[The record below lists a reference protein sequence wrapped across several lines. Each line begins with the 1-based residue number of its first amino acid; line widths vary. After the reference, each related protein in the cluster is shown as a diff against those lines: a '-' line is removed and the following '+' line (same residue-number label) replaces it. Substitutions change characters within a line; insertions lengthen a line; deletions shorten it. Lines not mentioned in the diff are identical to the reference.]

1 MNLYMKTKNI
11 YMLSLLAGMSLPAMA
26 QQDIVDS
33 VAYKD
38 QTVDVGANHTFTRE
52 QSTSAVSV
60 ITSKDVN
67 KRGARNIGNN
77 ILGSGSGL
85 VGLDGAGLFH
95 AQNPT
100 FYIRGVQSSSGSTPL
115 FIVDGVERAIENVV
129 AEDVESV
136 SILKD
141 AAATALYGY
150 KGANGVVLITT
161 KHGKYN
167 TQSITAS
174 YDHVFSFLTN
184 KPKMVDAAT
193 YAMAVNEAYHNQH
206 QNLDGNDVYGSNV
219 INAYR
224 DGSNPLNYPNVN
236 WADETFRNV
245 SNNDRFNIEFKGG
258 TNNFRYYTNVQLLTN
273 KGFIKNF
280 QNDGYSTQNK
290 YTRGT
295 LRSNMDID
303 LGPKTKLH
311 THLYGLLTEQS
322 QPGAQADLWSMI
334 YKVPANAFPV
344 KVSET
349 VWGGN
354 SVYTTNNPVAQSQG
368 AAYYKNH
375 QRALYADLV
384 LNQDLSSI
392 TEGLSAQAQLG
403 YDTWSN
409 VYEDHSKTYRY
420 SFYEVPTNGDVIAD
434 GQAKM
439 SSVLG
444 TDSNMGTGSNNNNWI
459 RRCVWNAAINYD
471 RTFAEKHNVYGQ
483 LKYDYEYNDKTGTN
497 TTVYRHNV
505 SLFAH
510 YGFDSRYL
518 LDVALVESGSSRLA
532 PGSKWAFSPNVSA
545 AWNLSNEAF
554 MKNVNWVDFLKLR
567 ASWGNQSLDVLP
579 GDNVWTYYDQ
589 FYLMNGN
596 SYPFDA
602 TYTGTQWGNTYLG
615 TARTQGLGHEQSSKF
630 NVGFDATLFGSLNI
644 SADYYYQHR
653 YNIWYSTAGSYSG
666 VFGLDAPYENVGII
680 NQKGFEVSADY
691 SKKLNKDLTISL
703 GASMTLN
710 KTIVEEQAETPQLFA
725 NTSSTGKRYG
735 QAFGYVANGFFQKG
749 DDLNGDG
756 VISAAEMKQLGYPVQ
771 NFTTVY
777 PGDIKYVDLTG
788 DDKIDTNDRKAIG
801 YSTTAPDLYYNFHL
815 GVEYKR
821 LGIDAMFQG
830 VGKWT
835 GFMTTNGLYRSAVAS
850 NTLSQ
855 YLYEN
860 SWSAERNNTENAK
873 FPRLSATSNAN
884 NNTNNTLNMFDRS
897 YLKLRYVE
905 MYYYLPEA
913 LFEKAGFISNV
924 KLYVR
929 GTDLFTADHL
939 DKADAAAYGTTQPLT
954 RSLQLGAAVTF

>member
-1 MNLYMKTKNI
+1 MKTKNI

-26 QQDIVDS
+26 QTDIIDS

-38 QTVDVGANHTFTRE
+38 QLVDIGANRQFSRE
-52 QSTSAVSV
+52 QSTASVSV
-60 ITSKDVN
+60 ITNKDVN

-77 ILGSGSGL
+77 ILGQGSGL
-85 VGLDGAGLFH
+85 VGLDGAGLFN

-115 FIVDGVERAIENVV
+115 IIIDGVERAMENVV

-136 SILKD
+136 QILKD

-150 KGANGVVLITT
+150 KGANGVLLITT

-167 TQSITAS
+167 SNSIKVS
-174 YDHVFSFLTN
+174 YDHTFSYLTN
-184 KPKMVDAAT
+184 KPEMVDAAT
-193 YAMAVNEAYHNQH
+193 YASAVNEAYRNQ
-206 QNLDGNDVYGSNV
+206 GGSAIYSDAV
-219 INAYR
+219 IDAYKN
-224 DGSNPLNYPNVN
+224 GTNPLYYPNVN

-245 SNNDRFNIEFKGG
+245 SHNNRYDVELKGG
-258 TNNFRYYTNVQLLTN
+258 TSNFRYYTNVQLLTN

-322 QPGAQADLWSMI
+322 QPGSQADLWGMI

-344 KVSET
+344 KLNDA

-354 SVYTTNNPVAQSQG
+354 TVYTTNNPVAQSQA

-375 QRALYADLV
+375 QRALYADLQ
-384 LNQDLSSI
+384 LDQDLSSI
-392 TEGLSAQAQLG
+392 TEGLSAQTQIG

-420 SFYEVPTNGDVIAD
+420 SYYEVANNGDVVAN
-434 GQAKM
+434 GNASM
-439 SSVLG
+439 SAIQGS
-444 TDSNMGTGSNNNNWI
+444 DSNMGTGSGNNSWI
-459 RRCVWNAAINYD
+459 RRCIWNASINYD

-545 AWNLSNEAF
+545 AWNISNEAF
-554 MKNVNWVDFLKLR
+554 MKNVKWIDFLKLR

-589 FYLMNGN
+589 FYLMDATT
-596 SYPFDA
+596 YPFDA

-615 TARTQGLGHEQSSKF
+615 TARTQSLGHEQSRKL
-630 NVGFDATLFGSLNI
+630 NVGFDATLFGGLNI

-653 YNIWYSTAGSYSG
+653 YNIWYSTAGSYSS
-666 VFGLDAPYENVGII
+666 VFGLTAPYENVGVI

-691 SKKLNKDLTISL
+691 SKKFNNDFTINL

-710 KTIVEEQAETPQLFA
+710 KTIVEEQAEAPQLFA

-735 QAFGYVANGFFQKG
+735 QAFGYVADGFFQKS
-749 DDLNGDG
+749 DDLDGDG
-756 VISAAEMKQLGYPVQ
+756 TISVAEMQQKGYPVQ
-771 NFTTVY
+771 NFTTVH
-777 PGDIKYVDLTG
+777 PGDMKYMDLTD
-788 DDKIDTNDRKAIG
+788 DDKIDSNDRQAIG

-815 GVEYKR
+815 GAEYKG

-835 GFMTTNGLYRSAVAS
+835 GFKTTNGLYRSAVAT

-860 SWSAERNNTENAK
+860 SWSAERGNTENAQ
-873 FPRLSATSNAN
+873 FPRLSTTSNAN
-884 NNTNNTLNMFDRS
+884 NDVNSTLNMFDRS

-905 MYYYLPEA
+905 MYYYLPQTM
-913 LFEKAGFISNV
+913 LQKVDFISNV
-924 KLYVR
+924 KVYVR

-939 DKADAAAYGTTQPLT
+939 DKADAAVYSATQPLT
-954 RSLQLGAAVTF
+954 RSIQVGAAVTF

>member
-26 QQDIVDS
+26 QQDIMDS

-38 QTVDVGANHTFTRE
+38 QTVDIGANRTFTRE

-60 ITSKDVN
+60 ITNKDVN

-77 ILGSGSGL
+77 ILGQGNGL
-85 VGLDGAGLFH
+85 VSLDGSGLFH
-95 AQNPT
+95 AQNPA
-100 FYIRGVQSSSGSTPL
+100 FYIRGIQSSSGSTPL

-167 TQSITAS
+167 TKSITAS

-193 YAMAVNEAYHNQH
+193 YASAVNEAYHNQ
-206 QNLDGNDVYGSNV
+206 NGGDIYSSEV

-224 DGSNPLNYPNVN
+224 DGSNPLYYPNVN
-236 WADETFRNV
+236 WADETFRNI

-258 TNNFRYYTNVQLLTN
+258 TSNFRYYTNVQLLTN

-420 SFYEVPTNGDVIAD
+420 SYYEVSTD

-439 SSVLG
+439 ASVLG

-666 VFGLDAPYENVGII
+666 VFGLDAPYENVGVI

-735 QAFGYVANGFFQKG
+735 QAFGYVANGFFQKS

-756 VISAAEMKQLGYPVQ
+756 VISAAEMKQQGYPVQ

-788 DDKIDTNDRKAIG
+788 DKKIDTNDRKAIG

-913 LFEKAGFISNV
+913 LLDKVGFISNV

-939 DKADAAAYGTTQPLT
+939 DQADAAAYGTSQPLT

>member
-1 MNLYMKTKNI
+1 MKTKNI

-26 QQDIVDS
+26 QTDIIDS

-38 QTVDVGANHTFTRE
+38 QLVDIGANRQFSRE
-52 QSTSAVSV
+52 QSTASVSV
-60 ITSKDVN
+60 ITNKDVN

-77 ILGSGSGL
+77 ILGQGSGL
-85 VGLDGAGLFH
+85 VGLDGAGLFN

-115 FIVDGVERAIENVV
+115 IIIDGVERAMENVV

-136 SILKD
+136 QILKD

-150 KGANGVVLITT
+150 KGANGVLLITT

-167 TQSITAS
+167 SNSIKVS
-174 YDHVFSFLTN
+174 YDHTFSYLTN
-184 KPKMVDAAT
+184 KPEMVDAAT
-193 YAMAVNEAYHNQH
+193 YASAVNEAYRNQ
-206 QNLDGNDVYGSNV
+206 GGSAIYSDAV
-219 INAYR
+219 IDAYKN
-224 DGSNPLNYPNVN
+224 GTNPLYYPNVN

-245 SNNDRFNIEFKGG
+245 SHNNRYDVELKGG
-258 TNNFRYYTNVQLLTN
+258 TSNFRYYTNVQLLTN

-322 QPGAQADLWSMI
+322 QPGSQADLWGMI

-344 KVSET
+344 KLNDA

-354 SVYTTNNPVAQSQG
+354 TVYTTNNPVAQSQA

-375 QRALYADLV
+375 QRALYADLQ
-384 LNQDLSSI
+384 LDQDLSSI
-392 TEGLSAQAQLG
+392 TEGLSAQTQIG

-420 SFYEVPTNGDVIAD
+420 SYYEVANNGDVVAN
-434 GQAKM
+434 GNASM
-439 SSVLG
+439 SAIQGS
-444 TDSNMGTGSNNNNWI
+444 DSNMGTGSGNNSWI
-459 RRCVWNAAINYD
+459 RRCIWNASINYD

-545 AWNLSNEAF
+545 AWNISNEAF
-554 MKNVNWVDFLKLR
+554 MKNVKWIDFLKLR

-589 FYLMNGN
+589 FYLMDAAT
-596 SYPFDA
+596 YPFDA

-615 TARTQGLGHEQSSKF
+615 TARTQSLGHEQSSKL
-630 NVGFDATLFGSLNI
+630 NVGFDATLFGGLNI

-653 YNIWYSTAGSYSG
+653 YNIWYSTVGSYSS
-666 VFGLDAPYENVGII
+666 VFGLTAPYENVGVI

-691 SKKLNKDLTISL
+691 SKKFNNDFTINL

-710 KTIVEEQAETPQLFA
+710 KTIVEEQAEAPQLFA

-735 QAFGYVANGFFQKG
+735 QAFGYVANGFFQKS
-749 DDLNGDG
+749 DDLDGDG
-756 VISAAEMKQLGYPVQ
+756 TVSAAEMQQKGYPVQ
-771 NFTTVY
+771 NFTTVH
-777 PGDIKYVDLTG
+777 PGDVKYMDLTD
-788 DDKIDTNDRKAIG
+788 DDKIDSNDRQAIG

-815 GVEYKR
+815 GAEYKG

-835 GFMTTNGLYRSAVAS
+835 GFKTTNGLYRSAVAT

-860 SWSAERNNTENAK
+860 SWSAERGNTENAQ
-873 FPRLSATSNAN
+873 FPRLSTTSNAN
-884 NNTNNTLNMFDRS
+884 NDVNSTLNMFDRS

-905 MYYYLPEA
+905 MYYYLPQTM
-913 LFEKAGFISNV
+913 LQKVDFISNV
-924 KLYVR
+924 KVYVR

-939 DKADAAAYGTTQPLT
+939 DKADAAVYSATQPLT
-954 RSLQLGAAVTF
+954 RSIQVGAAVTF

>member
-1 MNLYMKTKNI
+1 MKTKNI

-26 QQDIVDS
+26 QTDIIDS

-38 QTVDVGANHTFTRE
+38 QLVDIGANRQFSRE
-52 QSTSAVSV
+52 QSTASVSV
-60 ITSKDVN
+60 ITNKDVN

-77 ILGSGSGL
+77 ILGQGSGL
-85 VGLDGAGLFH
+85 VGLDGAGLFN

-115 FIVDGVERAIENVV
+115 IIIDGVERAMENVV

-136 SILKD
+136 QILKD

-150 KGANGVVLITT
+150 KGANGVLLITT

-167 TQSITAS
+167 SNSIKVS
-174 YDHVFSFLTN
+174 YDHTFSYLTN
-184 KPKMVDAAT
+184 KPDMVDAAT
-193 YAMAVNEAYHNQH
+193 YASAVNEAYRNQ
-206 QNLDGNDVYGSNV
+206 GGSAIYSDAV
-219 INAYR
+219 IDAYKN
-224 DGSNPLNYPNVN
+224 GTNPLYYPNVN

-245 SNNDRFNIEFKGG
+245 SHNNRYDVELKGG
-258 TNNFRYYTNVQLLTN
+258 TSNFRYYTNVQLLTN

-322 QPGAQADLWSMI
+322 QPGSQADLWGMI

-344 KVSET
+344 KLNDA

-354 SVYTTNNPVAQSQG
+354 TVYTTNNPVAQSQA

-375 QRALYADLV
+375 QRALYADLQ
-384 LNQDLSSI
+384 LDQDLSSI
-392 TEGLSAQAQLG
+392 TEGLSAQTQIG

-420 SFYEVPTNGDVIAD
+420 SYYEVANNGDVVAN
-434 GQAKM
+434 GNASM
-439 SSVLG
+439 SAIQGS
-444 TDSNMGTGSNNNNWI
+444 DSNMGTGSGNNSWI
-459 RRCVWNAAINYD
+459 RRCIWNASINYD

-545 AWNLSNEAF
+545 AWNISNEAF
-554 MKNVNWVDFLKLR
+554 MKNVKWIDFLKLR

-589 FYLMNGN
+589 FYLMDATT
-596 SYPFDA
+596 YPFDA

-615 TARTQGLGHEQSSKF
+615 TARTQGLGHEQSSKL
-630 NVGFDATLFGSLNI
+630 NVGFDATLFGGLNI

-653 YNIWYSTAGSYSG
+653 YNIWYSTAGSYSS
-666 VFGLDAPYENVGII
+666 VFGLTAPYENVGVI

-691 SKKLNKDLTISL
+691 SKKFNNDFTINL

-710 KTIVEEQAETPQLFA
+710 KTIVEEQAEAPQLFA

-735 QAFGYVANGFFQKG
+735 QAFGYVADGFFQKS
-749 DDLNGDG
+749 DDLDGDG
-756 VISAAEMKQLGYPVQ
+756 TISAAEMQQKGYPVQ
-771 NFTTVY
+771 NFTTVH
-777 PGDIKYVDLTG
+777 PGDVKYMDLTD
-788 DDKIDTNDRKAIG
+788 DDKIDSNDRQAIG

-815 GVEYKR
+815 GAEYKG

-835 GFMTTNGLYRSAVAS
+835 GFKTTNGLYRSAVAT

-860 SWSAERNNTENAK
+860 SWSAERGNTENAQ
-873 FPRLSATSNAN
+873 FPRLSTTSNAN
-884 NNTNNTLNMFDRS
+884 NDVNSTLNMFDRS

-905 MYYYLPEA
+905 MYYYLPQTM
-913 LFEKAGFISNV
+913 LQKVDFISNV
-924 KLYVR
+924 KVYVR

-939 DKADAAAYGTTQPLT
+939 DKADAAVYSATQPLT
-954 RSLQLGAAVTF
+954 RSIQVGAAVTF

>member
-1 MNLYMKTKNI
+1 MKTKNI

-26 QQDIVDS
+26 QTDIIDS

-38 QTVDVGANHTFTRE
+38 QLVDIGANRQFSRE
-52 QSTSAVSV
+52 QSTASVSV
-60 ITSKDVN
+60 ITNKDVN

-77 ILGSGSGL
+77 ILGQGSGL
-85 VGLDGAGLFH
+85 VGLDGAGLFN

-115 FIVDGVERAIENVV
+115 IIIDGVERAMENVV

-136 SILKD
+136 QILKD

-150 KGANGVVLITT
+150 KGANGVLLITT

-167 TQSITAS
+167 SNSIKVS
-174 YDHVFSFLTN
+174 YDHTFSYLTN
-184 KPKMVDAAT
+184 KPEMVDAAT
-193 YAMAVNEAYHNQH
+193 YASAVNEAYRNQ
-206 QNLDGNDVYGSNV
+206 GGSAIYSDAV
-219 INAYR
+219 IDAYKN
-224 DGSNPLNYPNVN
+224 GTNPLYYPNVN

-245 SNNDRFNIEFKGG
+245 SHNNRYDVELKGG
-258 TNNFRYYTNVQLLTN
+258 TSNFRYYTNVQLLTN

-322 QPGAQADLWSMI
+322 QPGSQADLWGMI

-344 KVSET
+344 KLNDA

-354 SVYTTNNPVAQSQG
+354 TVYTTNNPVAQSQA

-375 QRALYADLV
+375 QRALYADLQ
-384 LNQDLSSI
+384 LDQDLSSI
-392 TEGLSAQAQLG
+392 TEGLSAQTQIG

-420 SFYEVPTNGDVIAD
+420 SYYEVANNGDVVAN
-434 GQAKM
+434 GNASM
-439 SSVLG
+439 SAIQGS
-444 TDSNMGTGSNNNNWI
+444 DSNMGTGSGNNSWI
-459 RRCVWNAAINYD
+459 RRCIWNASINYD

-545 AWNLSNEAF
+545 AWNISNETF
-554 MKNVNWVDFLKLR
+554 MKNVKWIDFLKLR
-567 ASWGNQSLDVLP
+567 VSWGNQSLDVLP

-589 FYLMNGN
+589 FYLMDAAT
-596 SYPFDA
+596 YPFDA

-615 TARTQGLGHEQSSKF
+615 TARTQSLGHEQSSKL
-630 NVGFDATLFGSLNI
+630 NVGFDATLFGGLNI

-653 YNIWYSTAGSYSG
+653 YNIWYSTAGSYSS
-666 VFGLDAPYENVGII
+666 VFGLTAPYENVGVI

-691 SKKLNKDLTISL
+691 SKKFNNDFTINL

-710 KTIVEEQAETPQLFA
+710 KTIVEEQAEAPQLFA

-735 QAFGYVANGFFQKG
+735 QAFGYVANGFFQKS
-749 DDLNGDG
+749 DDLDGDG
-756 VISAAEMKQLGYPVQ
+756 TISAAEMQQKGYPVQ
-771 NFTTVY
+771 NFTTVH
-777 PGDIKYVDLTG
+777 PGDVKYMDLTD
-788 DDKIDTNDRKAIG
+788 DDKIDSNDRQAIG

-815 GVEYKR
+815 GAEYKG

-835 GFMTTNGLYRSAVAS
+835 GFKTTNGLYRSAVAT

-860 SWSAERNNTENAK
+860 SWSAERGNTENAQ
-873 FPRLSATSNAN
+873 FPRLSTTSNAN
-884 NNTNNTLNMFDRS
+884 NDVNSTLNMFDRS

-905 MYYYLPEA
+905 MYYYLPQTM
-913 LFEKAGFISNV
+913 LQKVDFISNV
-924 KLYVR
+924 KVYVR

-939 DKADAAAYGTTQPLT
+939 DKADAAVYSATQPLT
-954 RSLQLGAAVTF
+954 RSIQVGAAVTF

>member
-1 MNLYMKTKNI
+1 MKTKNI

-26 QQDIVDS
+26 QTDIIDS

-38 QTVDVGANHTFTRE
+38 QLVDIGANRQFSRE
-52 QSTSAVSV
+52 QSTASVSV
-60 ITSKDVN
+60 ITNKDVN
-67 KRGARNIGNN
+67 KRGACNIGNN
-77 ILGSGSGL
+77 ILGQGSGL
-85 VGLDGAGLFH
+85 VGLDGSGLFN

-115 FIVDGVERAIENVV
+115 IIIDGVERAMENVV

-136 SILKD
+136 QILKD

-150 KGANGVVLITT
+150 KGANGVLLITT

-167 TQSITAS
+167 SNSIKVS
-174 YDHVFSFLTN
+174 YDHTFSYLTN
-184 KPKMVDAAT
+184 KPEMVDAAT
-193 YAMAVNEAYHNQH
+193 YASAVNEAYRNQ
-206 QNLDGNDVYGSNV
+206 GGSAIYSDAV
-219 INAYR
+219 IDAYKN
-224 DGSNPLNYPNVN
+224 GTNPLYYPNVN

-245 SNNDRFNIEFKGG
+245 SHNNRYDVELKGG
-258 TNNFRYYTNVQLLTN
+258 TSNFRYYTNVQLLTN

-322 QPGAQADLWSMI
+322 QPGSQADLWGMI

-344 KVSET
+344 KLNDA

-354 SVYTTNNPVAQSQG
+354 TVYTTNNPVAQSQA

-375 QRALYADLV
+375 QRALYADLQ
-384 LNQDLSSI
+384 LDQDLSSI
-392 TEGLSAQAQLG
+392 TEGLSAQTQIG

-420 SFYEVPTNGDVIAD
+420 SYYEVANNGDVVAN
-434 GQAKM
+434 GNASM
-439 SSVLG
+439 SAIQGS
-444 TDSNMGTGSNNNNWI
+444 DSNMGTGSGNNSWI
-459 RRCVWNAAINYD
+459 RRCIWNASINYD

-545 AWNLSNEAF
+545 AWNISNEAF
-554 MKNVNWVDFLKLR
+554 MKNVKWVDFLKLR

-589 FYLMNGN
+589 FYLMDATT
-596 SYPFDA
+596 YPFDA

-615 TARTQGLGHEQSSKF
+615 TARTQSLGHEQSSKF
-630 NVGFDATLFGSLNI
+630 NVGFDATLFGGLNI

-653 YNIWYSTAGSYSG
+653 YNIWYSTAGSYSS
-666 VFGLDAPYENVGII
+666 VFGLTAPYENVGVI

-691 SKKLNKDLTISL
+691 SKKFNNDFTINL

-710 KTIVEEQAETPQLFA
+710 KTIVEEQAEAPQLFA

-735 QAFGYVANGFFQKG
+735 QAFGYVANGFFQKS
-749 DDLNGDG
+749 DDLDGDG
-756 VISAAEMKQLGYPVQ
+756 TISAAEMQQKGYPVQ
-771 NFTTVY
+771 NFTTVH
-777 PGDIKYVDLTG
+777 PGDVKYMDLTD
-788 DDKIDTNDRKAIG
+788 DDKIDSNDRQAIG

-815 GVEYKR
+815 GAEYKG

-835 GFMTTNGLYRSAVAS
+835 GFKTTNGLYRSAVAT

-860 SWSAERNNTENAK
+860 SWSAERGNTENAQ
-873 FPRLSATSNAN
+873 FPRLSTTSNAN
-884 NNTNNTLNMFDRS
+884 NDVNSTLNMFDRS

-905 MYYYLPEA
+905 MYYYLPQTM
-913 LFEKAGFISNV
+913 LQKVDFISNV
-924 KLYVR
+924 KVYVR

-939 DKADAAAYGTTQPLT
+939 DKADAAVYSATQPLT
-954 RSLQLGAAVTF
+954 RSIQVGAAVTF

>member
-1 MNLYMKTKNI
+1 MKTKNI

-26 QQDIVDS
+26 QTDIIDS

-38 QTVDVGANHTFTRE
+38 QLVDIGANRQFSRE
-52 QSTSAVSV
+52 QSTASVSV
-60 ITSKDVN
+60 ITNKDVN

-77 ILGSGSGL
+77 ILGQGSGL
-85 VGLDGAGLFH
+85 VGLDGAGLFN

-115 FIVDGVERAIENVV
+115 IIIDGVERAMENVV

-136 SILKD
+136 QILKD

-150 KGANGVVLITT
+150 KGANGVLLITT

-167 TQSITAS
+167 SNSIKVS
-174 YDHVFSFLTN
+174 YDHTFSYLTN
-184 KPKMVDAAT
+184 KPEMVDAAT
-193 YAMAVNEAYHNQH
+193 YASAVNEAYRNQ
-206 QNLDGNDVYGSNV
+206 GGSAIYSDAV
-219 INAYR
+219 IDAYKN
-224 DGSNPLNYPNVN
+224 GTNPLYYPNVN

-245 SNNDRFNIEFKGG
+245 SHNNRYDVELKGG
-258 TNNFRYYTNVQLLTN
+258 TSNFRYYTNVQLLTN

-322 QPGAQADLWSMI
+322 QPGSQADLWGMI

-344 KVSET
+344 KLNDA

-354 SVYTTNNPVAQSQG
+354 TVYTTNNPVAQSQA

-375 QRALYADLV
+375 QRALYADLQ
-384 LNQDLSSI
+384 LDQDLSSI
-392 TEGLSAQAQLG
+392 TEGLSAQTQIG

-420 SFYEVPTNGDVIAD
+420 SYYEVANNGDVVAN
-434 GQAKM
+434 GNASM
-439 SSVLG
+439 SAIQGS
-444 TDSNMGTGSNNNNWI
+444 DSNMGTGSGNNSWI
-459 RRCVWNAAINYD
+459 RRCIWNASINYD

-497 TTVYRHNV
+497 TTVYHHNV

-545 AWNLSNEAF
+545 AWNISNETF
-554 MKNVNWVDFLKLR
+554 MKNVKWIDFLKLR

-589 FYLMNGN
+589 FYLMDAAT
-596 SYPFDA
+596 YPFDA

-615 TARTQGLGHEQSSKF
+615 TARTQSLGHEQSSKL
-630 NVGFDATLFGSLNI
+630 NVGFDATLFGGLNI

-653 YNIWYSTAGSYSG
+653 YNIWYSTAGSYSS
-666 VFGLDAPYENVGII
+666 VFGLTAPYENVGVI
-680 NQKGFEVSADY
+680 NQKGFEISADY
-691 SKKLNKDLTISL
+691 SKKFNNDFTINL

-710 KTIVEEQAETPQLFA
+710 KTIVEEQAEAPQLFA

-735 QAFGYVANGFFQKG
+735 QAFGYVANGFFQKS
-749 DDLNGDG
+749 DDLDGDG
-756 VISAAEMKQLGYPVQ
+756 TISAAEMQQKGYPVQ
-771 NFTTVY
+771 NFTTVH
-777 PGDIKYVDLTG
+777 PGDVKYMDLTD
-788 DDKIDTNDRKAIG
+788 DDKIDSNDRQAIG

-815 GVEYKR
+815 GAEYKG

-835 GFMTTNGLYRSAVAS
+835 GFKTTNGLYRSAVAT

-860 SWSAERNNTENAK
+860 SWSAERGNTENAQ
-873 FPRLSATSNAN
+873 FPRLSTTSNAN
-884 NNTNNTLNMFDRS
+884 NDVNSTLNMFDRS

-905 MYYYLPEA
+905 MYYYLPQTM
-913 LFEKAGFISNV
+913 LQKVDFISNV
-924 KLYVR
+924 KVYVR

-939 DKADAAAYGTTQPLT
+939 DKADAAVYSATQPLT
-954 RSLQLGAAVTF
+954 RSIQVGAAVTF

>member
-1 MNLYMKTKNI
+1 MKTKNI

-26 QQDIVDS
+26 QTDIIDS

-38 QTVDVGANHTFTRE
+38 QLVDIGANRQFSRE
-52 QSTSAVSV
+52 QSTASVSV
-60 ITSKDVN
+60 ITNKDVN

-77 ILGSGSGL
+77 ILGQGSGL
-85 VGLDGAGLFH
+85 VGLDGAGLFN

-115 FIVDGVERAIENVV
+115 IIIDGVERAMENVV

-136 SILKD
+136 QILKD

-150 KGANGVVLITT
+150 KGANGVLLITT

-167 TQSITAS
+167 SNSIKVS
-174 YDHVFSFLTN
+174 YDHTFSYLTN
-184 KPKMVDAAT
+184 KPEMVDAAT
-193 YAMAVNEAYHNQH
+193 YASAVNEAYRNQ
-206 QNLDGNDVYGSNV
+206 GGSAIYSDAV
-219 INAYR
+219 IDAYKN
-224 DGSNPLNYPNVN
+224 GTNPLYYPNVN

-245 SNNDRFNIEFKGG
+245 SHNNRYDVELKGG
-258 TNNFRYYTNVQLLTN
+258 TSNFRYYTNVQLLTN

-322 QPGAQADLWSMI
+322 QPGSQADLWGMI

-344 KVSET
+344 KLNDA

-354 SVYTTNNPVAQSQG
+354 TVYTTNNPVAQSQA

-375 QRALYADLV
+375 QRALYADLQ
-384 LNQDLSSI
+384 LDQDLSSI
-392 TEGLSAQAQLG
+392 TEGLSAQTQIG

-420 SFYEVPTNGDVIAD
+420 SYYEVANNGDVVAN
-434 GQAKM
+434 GNASM
-439 SSVLG
+439 SAIQGS
-444 TDSNMGTGSNNNNWI
+444 DSNMGTGSGNNSWI
-459 RRCVWNAAINYD
+459 RRCIWNASINYD

-545 AWNLSNEAF
+545 AWNISNEAF
-554 MKNVNWVDFLKLR
+554 MKNVKWIDFLKLR

-589 FYLMNGN
+589 FYLMDAAT
-596 SYPFDA
+596 YPFDA

-615 TARTQGLGHEQSSKF
+615 TARTQSLGHEQSSKL
-630 NVGFDATLFGSLNI
+630 NVGFDATLFGGLNI

-653 YNIWYSTAGSYSG
+653 YNIWYSTAGSYSS
-666 VFGLDAPYENVGII
+666 VFGLTAPYENVGVI

-691 SKKLNKDLTISL
+691 SKKFNNDFTINL

-710 KTIVEEQAETPQLFA
+710 KTIVEEQAEAPQLFA

-735 QAFGYVANGFFQKG
+735 QAFGYVANGFFQKS
-749 DDLNGDG
+749 DDLDGDG
-756 VISAAEMKQLGYPVQ
+756 TISAAEMQQKGYPVQ
-771 NFTTVY
+771 NFTTVH
-777 PGDIKYVDLTG
+777 PGDVKYMDLTD
-788 DDKIDTNDRKAIG
+788 DDKIDSNDRQAIG

-815 GVEYKR
+815 GAEYKG

-835 GFMTTNGLYRSAVAS
+835 GFKTTNGLYRSAVAT

-860 SWSAERNNTENAK
+860 SWSAERGNTENAQ
-873 FPRLSATSNAN
+873 FPRLSTTSNAN
-884 NNTNNTLNMFDRS
+884 NDVNSTLNMFDRS

-905 MYYYLPEA
+905 MYYYLPQTM
-913 LFEKAGFISNV
+913 LQKVDFISNV
-924 KLYVR
+924 KVYVR

-939 DKADAAAYGTTQPLT
+939 DKADAAVYSATQPLT
-954 RSLQLGAAVTF
+954 KSIQVGAAVTF

>member
-1 MNLYMKTKNI
+1 MKTKNI

-26 QQDIVDS
+26 QTDIIDS

-38 QTVDVGANHTFTRE
+38 QLVDIGANRQFSRE
-52 QSTSAVSV
+52 QSTASVSV
-60 ITSKDVN
+60 ITNKDVN

-77 ILGSGSGL
+77 ILGQGSGL
-85 VGLDGAGLFH
+85 VGLDGAGLFN

-115 FIVDGVERAIENVV
+115 IIIDGVERAMENVV

-136 SILKD
+136 QILKD

-150 KGANGVVLITT
+150 KGANGVLLITT

-167 TQSITAS
+167 SNSIKVS
-174 YDHVFSFLTN
+174 YDHTFSYLTN
-184 KPKMVDAAT
+184 KPEMVDAAT
-193 YAMAVNEAYHNQH
+193 YASAVNEAYRNQ
-206 QNLDGNDVYGSNV
+206 GGSAIYSDAV
-219 INAYR
+219 IDAYKN
-224 DGSNPLNYPNVN
+224 GTNPLYYPNVN

-245 SNNDRFNIEFKGG
+245 SHNNRYDVELKGG
-258 TNNFRYYTNVQLLTN
+258 TSNFRYYTNVQLLTN

-322 QPGAQADLWSMI
+322 QPGSQADLWGMI

-344 KVSET
+344 KLNDA

-354 SVYTTNNPVAQSQG
+354 TVYTTNNPVAQSQA

-375 QRALYADLV
+375 QRALYADLQ
-384 LNQDLSSI
+384 LDQDLSSI
-392 TEGLSAQAQLG
+392 TEGLSAQTQIG

-420 SFYEVPTNGDVIAD
+420 SYYEVANNGDVVAN
-434 GQAKM
+434 GNASM
-439 SSVLG
+439 SAIQGS
-444 TDSNMGTGSNNNNWI
+444 DSNMGTGSGNNSWI
-459 RRCVWNAAINYD
+459 RRCIWNASINYD

-545 AWNLSNEAF
+545 AWNISNEAF
-554 MKNVNWVDFLKLR
+554 MKNVKWIDFLKLR

-589 FYLMNGN
+589 FYLMDAAT
-596 SYPFDA
+596 YPFDA

-615 TARTQGLGHEQSSKF
+615 TARTQSLGHEQSSKL
-630 NVGFDATLFGSLNI
+630 NVGFDATLFGGLNI

-653 YNIWYSTAGSYSG
+653 YNIWYSTAGSYSS
-666 VFGLDAPYENVGII
+666 VFGLTAPYENVGVI

-691 SKKLNKDLTISL
+691 SKKFNNDFTINL

-710 KTIVEEQAETPQLFA
+710 KTIVEEQAEAPQLFA

-735 QAFGYVANGFFQKG
+735 QAFGYVANGFFQKS
-749 DDLNGDG
+749 DDLDGDG
-756 VISAAEMKQLGYPVQ
+756 TISAAEMQQKGYPVQ
-771 NFTTVY
+771 NFTTVH
-777 PGDIKYVDLTG
+777 PGDVKYMDLTD
-788 DDKIDTNDRKAIG
+788 DDKIDSNDRQAIG

-815 GVEYKR
+815 GAEYKG

-835 GFMTTNGLYRSAVAS
+835 GFKTTSGLYRSAVAT

-860 SWSAERNNTENAK
+860 SWSAERGNTENAQ
-873 FPRLSATSNAN
+873 FPRLSTTSNAN
-884 NNTNNTLNMFDRS
+884 NDVNSTLNMFDRS

-905 MYYYLPEA
+905 MYYYLPQTM
-913 LFEKAGFISNV
+913 LQKVDFISNV
-924 KLYVR
+924 KVYVR

-939 DKADAAAYGTTQPLT
+939 DKADAAVYSATQPLT
-954 RSLQLGAAVTF
+954 RSIQVGAAVTF

>member
-1 MNLYMKTKNI
+1 MKTKNI

-26 QQDIVDS
+26 QTDIIDS

-38 QTVDVGANHTFTRE
+38 QLVDIGANRQFSRE
-52 QSTSAVSV
+52 QSTASVSV
-60 ITSKDVN
+60 ITNKDVN

-77 ILGSGSGL
+77 ILGQGSGL
-85 VGLDGAGLFH
+85 VGLDGAGLFN

-115 FIVDGVERAIENVV
+115 IIIDGVERAMENVV

-136 SILKD
+136 QILKD

-150 KGANGVVLITT
+150 KGANGVLLITT

-167 TQSITAS
+167 SNSIKVS
-174 YDHVFSFLTN
+174 YDHTFSYLTN
-184 KPKMVDAAT
+184 KPEMVDAAT
-193 YAMAVNEAYHNQH
+193 YASAVNEAYRNQ
-206 QNLDGNDVYGSNV
+206 GGSAIYSDAV
-219 INAYR
+219 IDAYKN
-224 DGSNPLNYPNVN
+224 GTNPLYYPNVN

-245 SNNDRFNIEFKGG
+245 SHNNRYDVELKGG
-258 TNNFRYYTNVQLLTN
+258 TSNFRYYTNVQLLTN

-322 QPGAQADLWSMI
+322 QPGSQADLWGMI

-344 KVSET
+344 KLNDA

-354 SVYTTNNPVAQSQG
+354 TVYTTNNPVAQSQA

-375 QRALYADLV
+375 QRALYADLQ
-384 LNQDLSSI
+384 LDQDLSSI
-392 TEGLSAQAQLG
+392 TEGLSAQTQIG

-420 SFYEVPTNGDVIAD
+420 SYYEVANNGDVVAN
-434 GQAKM
+434 GNASM
-439 SSVLG
+439 SAIQGS
-444 TDSNMGTGSNNNNWI
+444 DSNMGTGSGNNSWI
-459 RRCVWNAAINYD
+459 RRCIWNASINYD

-545 AWNLSNEAF
+545 AWNISNEAF
-554 MKNVNWVDFLKLR
+554 MKNVKWIDFLKLR

-589 FYLMNGN
+589 FYLMDAAT
-596 SYPFDA
+596 YPFDA

-615 TARTQGLGHEQSSKF
+615 TARTQSLGHEQSSKL
-630 NVGFDATLFGSLNI
+630 NVGFDATIFGGLNI

-653 YNIWYSTAGSYSG
+653 YNIWYSTAGSYSS
-666 VFGLDAPYENVGII
+666 VFGLTAPYENVGVI

-691 SKKLNKDLTISL
+691 SKKFNNDFTINL

-710 KTIVEEQAETPQLFA
+710 KTIVEEQAEAPQLFA

-735 QAFGYVANGFFQKG
+735 QAFGYVANGFFQKS
-749 DDLNGDG
+749 DDLDGDG
-756 VISAAEMKQLGYPVQ
+756 TISAAEMQQKGYPVQ
-771 NFTTVY
+771 NFTTVH
-777 PGDIKYVDLTG
+777 PGDVKYMDLTD
-788 DDKIDTNDRKAIG
+788 DDKIDSNDRQAIG

-815 GVEYKR
+815 GAEYKG

-835 GFMTTNGLYRSAVAS
+835 GFKTTNGLYRSAVAT

-860 SWSAERNNTENAK
+860 SWSAERGNTENAQ
-873 FPRLSATSNAN
+873 FPRLSTTSNAN
-884 NNTNNTLNMFDRS
+884 NDVNSTLNMFDRS

-905 MYYYLPEA
+905 MYYYLPQTM
-913 LFEKAGFISNV
+913 LQKVDFISNV
-924 KLYVR
+924 KVYVR

-939 DKADAAAYGTTQPLT
+939 DKADAAVYSATQPLT
-954 RSLQLGAAVTF
+954 RSIQVGAAVTF

>member
-1 MNLYMKTKNI
+1 MKTKNI

-26 QQDIVDS
+26 QTDIIDS

-38 QTVDVGANHTFTRE
+38 QLVDIGANRQFSRE
-52 QSTSAVSV
+52 QSTASVSV
-60 ITSKDVN
+60 ITNKDVN

-77 ILGSGSGL
+77 ILGQGSGL
-85 VGLDGAGLFH
+85 VGLDGAGLFN

-100 FYIRGVQSSSGSTPL
+100 FYIRGVQSSSGSSPL
-115 FIVDGVERAIENVV
+115 IIIDGVERAMENVV

-136 SILKD
+136 QILKD

-150 KGANGVVLITT
+150 KGANGVLLITT

-167 TQSITAS
+167 SNSIKVS
-174 YDHVFSFLTN
+174 YDHTFSYLTN
-184 KPKMVDAAT
+184 KPEMVDAAT
-193 YAMAVNEAYHNQH
+193 YASAVNEAYRNQ
-206 QNLDGNDVYGSNV
+206 GGSAIYSDAV
-219 INAYR
+219 IDAYKN
-224 DGSNPLNYPNVN
+224 GTNPLYYPNVN

-245 SNNDRFNIEFKGG
+245 SHNNRYDVELKGG
-258 TNNFRYYTNVQLLTN
+258 TSNFRYYTNVQLLTN

-322 QPGAQADLWSMI
+322 QPGSQADLWGMI

-344 KVSET
+344 KLNDA

-354 SVYTTNNPVAQSQG
+354 TVYTTNNPVAQSQA

-375 QRALYADLV
+375 QRALYADLQ
-384 LNQDLSSI
+384 LDQDLSSI
-392 TEGLSAQAQLG
+392 TEGLSAQTQIG

-420 SFYEVPTNGDVIAD
+420 SYYEVANNGDVVAN
-434 GQAKM
+434 GNASM
-439 SSVLG
+439 SAIQGS
-444 TDSNMGTGSNNNNWI
+444 DSNMGTGSGNNSWI
-459 RRCVWNAAINYD
+459 RRCIWNASINYD

-545 AWNLSNEAF
+545 AWNISNEAF
-554 MKNVNWVDFLKLR
+554 MKNVKWIDFLKLR

-589 FYLMNGN
+589 FYLMDAAT
-596 SYPFDA
+596 YPFDA

-615 TARTQGLGHEQSSKF
+615 TARTQSLGHEQSSKL
-630 NVGFDATLFGSLNI
+630 NVGFDATLFGGLNI

-653 YNIWYSTAGSYSG
+653 YNIWYSTAGSYSS
-666 VFGLDAPYENVGII
+666 VFGLTAPYENVGVI

-691 SKKLNKDLTISL
+691 SKKFNNDFTINL

-710 KTIVEEQAETPQLFA
+710 KTIVEEQAEAPQLFA

-735 QAFGYVANGFFQKG
+735 QAFGYVANGFFQKS
-749 DDLNGDG
+749 DDLDGDG
-756 VISAAEMKQLGYPVQ
+756 TISAAEMQQKGYPVQ
-771 NFTTVY
+771 NFTTVH
-777 PGDIKYVDLTG
+777 PGDVKYMDLTD
-788 DDKIDTNDRKAIG
+788 DDKIDSNDRQAIG

-815 GVEYKR
+815 GAEYKG

-835 GFMTTNGLYRSAVAS
+835 GFKTTNGLYRSAVAT

-860 SWSAERNNTENAK
+860 SWSAERGNTENAQ
-873 FPRLSATSNAN
+873 FPRLSTTSNAN
-884 NNTNNTLNMFDRS
+884 NDVNSTLNMFDRS

-905 MYYYLPEA
+905 MYYYLPQTM
-913 LFEKAGFISNV
+913 LQKVDFISNV
-924 KLYVR
+924 KVYVR

-939 DKADAAAYGTTQPLT
+939 DKADAAVYSATQPLT
-954 RSLQLGAAVTF
+954 RSIQVGAAVTF

>member
-1 MNLYMKTKNI
+1 MKTKNI

-26 QQDIVDS
+26 QTDIIDS

-38 QTVDVGANHTFTRE
+38 QLVDIGANRQFSRE
-52 QSTSAVSV
+52 QSTASVSV
-60 ITSKDVN
+60 ITNKDVN

-77 ILGSGSGL
+77 ILGQGSGL
-85 VGLDGAGLFH
+85 VGLDGAGLFN

-115 FIVDGVERAIENVV
+115 IIIDGVERAMENVV

-136 SILKD
+136 QILKD

-150 KGANGVVLITT
+150 KGANGVLLITT

-167 TQSITAS
+167 SNSIKVS
-174 YDHVFSFLTN
+174 YDHTFSYLTN
-184 KPKMVDAAT
+184 KPEMVDAAT
-193 YAMAVNEAYHNQH
+193 YASAVNEAYRNQ
-206 QNLDGNDVYGSNV
+206 GGSAIYSDAV
-219 INAYR
+219 IDAYKN
-224 DGSNPLNYPNVN
+224 GTNPLYYPNVN

-245 SNNDRFNIEFKGG
+245 SHNNRYDVELKGG
-258 TNNFRYYTNVQLLTN
+258 TSNFRYYTNVQLLTN

-322 QPGAQADLWSMI
+322 QPGSQADLWGMI

-344 KVSET
+344 KLNDA

-354 SVYTTNNPVAQSQG
+354 TVYTTNNPVAQSQA

-375 QRALYADLV
+375 QRALYADLQ
-384 LNQDLSSI
+384 LDQDLSSI
-392 TEGLSAQAQLG
+392 TEGLSAQTQIG

-420 SFYEVPTNGDVIAD
+420 SYYEVANNGDVVAN
-434 GQAKM
+434 GNASM
-439 SSVLG
+439 SAIQGS
-444 TDSNMGTGSNNNNWI
+444 DSNMGTGSGNNSWI
-459 RRCVWNAAINYD
+459 RRCIWNASINYD

-545 AWNLSNEAF
+545 AWNISNEAF
-554 MKNVNWVDFLKLR
+554 MKNVKWVDFLKLR
-567 ASWGNQSLDVLP
+567 ASWGNKSLDVLP

-589 FYLMNGN
+589 FYLMDATT
-596 SYPFDA
+596 YPFDA

-615 TARTQGLGHEQSSKF
+615 TARTQSLGHEQSSKF
-630 NVGFDATLFGSLNI
+630 NVGFDATLFGGLNI

-653 YNIWYSTAGSYSG
+653 YNIWYSTAGSYSS
-666 VFGLDAPYENVGII
+666 VFGLTAPYENVGVI

-691 SKKLNKDLTISL
+691 SKKFNNDFTINL

-710 KTIVEEQAETPQLFA
+710 KTIVEEQAEAPQLFA

-735 QAFGYVANGFFQKG
+735 QAFGYVANGFFQKS
-749 DDLNGDG
+749 DDLDGDG
-756 VISAAEMKQLGYPVQ
+756 TISAAEMQQKGYPVQ
-771 NFTTVY
+771 NFTTVH
-777 PGDIKYVDLTG
+777 PGDVKYMDLTD
-788 DDKIDTNDRKAIG
+788 DDKIDSNDRQAIG

-815 GVEYKR
+815 GAEYKG

-835 GFMTTNGLYRSAVAS
+835 GFKTTNGLYRSAVAT

-860 SWSAERNNTENAK
+860 SWSAERGNTENAK
-873 FPRLSATSNAN
+873 FPRLSTTSNAN
-884 NNTNNTLNMFDRS
+884 NDVNSTLNMFDRS

-905 MYYYLPEA
+905 MYYYLPQTM
-913 LFEKAGFISNV
+913 LQKVDFISNV
-924 KLYVR
+924 KVYVR

-939 DKADAAAYGTTQPLT
+939 DKADAAVYSATQPLT
-954 RSLQLGAAVTF
+954 RSIQVGAAVTF

>member
-1 MNLYMKTKNI
+1 MKTKNI

-26 QQDIVDS
+26 QTDIIDS

-38 QTVDVGANHTFTRE
+38 QLVDIGANRQFSRE
-52 QSTSAVSV
+52 QSTASVSV
-60 ITSKDVN
+60 ITNKDVN

-77 ILGSGSGL
+77 ILGQGSGL
-85 VGLDGAGLFH
+85 VGLDGAGLFN

-115 FIVDGVERAIENVV
+115 IIIDGVERAMENVV

-136 SILKD
+136 QILKD

-150 KGANGVVLITT
+150 KGANGVLLITT

-167 TQSITAS
+167 SNSIKVS
-174 YDHVFSFLTN
+174 YDHTFSYLTN
-184 KPKMVDAAT
+184 KPEMVDAAT
-193 YAMAVNEAYHNQH
+193 YASAVNEAYRNQ
-206 QNLDGNDVYGSNV
+206 GGSAIYSDAV
-219 INAYR
+219 IDAYKN
-224 DGSNPLNYPNVN
+224 GTNPLYYPNVN

-245 SNNDRFNIEFKGG
+245 SHNNRYDVELKGG
-258 TNNFRYYTNVQLLTN
+258 TSNFRYYTNVQLLTN

-322 QPGAQADLWSMI
+322 QPGSQADLWGMI

-344 KVSET
+344 KLNDA

-354 SVYTTNNPVAQSQG
+354 TVYTTNNPVAQSQA

-375 QRALYADLV
+375 QRALYADLQ
-384 LNQDLSSI
+384 LDQDLSSI
-392 TEGLSAQAQLG
+392 TEGLSAQTQIG

-420 SFYEVPTNGDVIAD
+420 SYYEVANNGDVVAN
-434 GQAKM
+434 GNASM
-439 SSVLG
+439 SAIQGS
-444 TDSNMGTGSNNNNWI
+444 DSNMGTGSGNNSWI
-459 RRCVWNAAINYD
+459 RRCIWNASINYD

-545 AWNLSNEAF
+545 AWNISNETF
-554 MKNVNWVDFLKLR
+554 MKNVKWIDFLKLR

-589 FYLMNGN
+589 FYLMDAAT
-596 SYPFDA
+596 YPFDA

-615 TARTQGLGHEQSSKF
+615 TARTQSLGHEQSSKL
-630 NVGFDATLFGSLNI
+630 NVGFDATLFGGLNI

-653 YNIWYSTAGSYSG
+653 YNIWYSTAGSYSS
-666 VFGLDAPYENVGII
+666 VFGLTAPYENVGVI

-691 SKKLNKDLTISL
+691 SKKFNNDFTINL

-710 KTIVEEQAETPQLFA
+710 KTIVEEQAEAPQLFA

-735 QAFGYVANGFFQKG
+735 QAFGYVANGFFQKS
-749 DDLNGDG
+749 DDLDGDG
-756 VISAAEMKQLGYPVQ
+756 TISAAEMQQKGYPVQ
-771 NFTTVY
+771 NFTTVH
-777 PGDIKYVDLTG
+777 PGDVKYMDLT
-788 DDKIDTNDRKAIG
+788 DDYKIDSNDRQAIG

-815 GVEYKR
+815 GAEYKG

-835 GFMTTNGLYRSAVAS
+835 GFKTTNGLYRSAVAT

-860 SWSAERNNTENAK
+860 SWSAERGNTENAQ
-873 FPRLSATSNAN
+873 FPRLSTTSNAN
-884 NNTNNTLNMFDRS
+884 NDVNSTLNMFDRS

-905 MYYYLPEA
+905 MYYYLPQTM
-913 LFEKAGFISNV
+913 LQKVDFISNV
-924 KLYVR
+924 KVYVR

-939 DKADAAAYGTTQPLT
+939 DKADAAVYSATQPLT
-954 RSLQLGAAVTF
+954 RSIQVGAAVTF

>member
-1 MNLYMKTKNI
+1 MKTKNI

-26 QQDIVDS
+26 QTDIIDS

-38 QTVDVGANHTFTRE
+38 QLVDIGANRQFSRE
-52 QSTSAVSV
+52 QSTASVSV
-60 ITSKDVN
+60 ITNKDVN

-77 ILGSGSGL
+77 ILGQGSGL
-85 VGLDGAGLFH
+85 VGLDGAGLFN

-115 FIVDGVERAIENVV
+115 IIIDGVERAMENVV

-136 SILKD
+136 QVLKD

-150 KGANGVVLITT
+150 KGANGVLLITT

-167 TQSITAS
+167 SNSIKVS
-174 YDHVFSFLTN
+174 YDHTFSYLTN
-184 KPKMVDAAT
+184 KPEMVDAAT
-193 YAMAVNEAYHNQH
+193 YASAVNEAYRNQ
-206 QNLDGNDVYGSNV
+206 GGSAIYSDAV
-219 INAYR
+219 IDAYKN
-224 DGSNPLNYPNVN
+224 GTNPLYYPNVN

-245 SNNDRFNIEFKGG
+245 SHNNRYDVELKGG
-258 TNNFRYYTNVQLLTN
+258 TSNFRYYTNVQLLTN

-322 QPGAQADLWSMI
+322 QPGSQADLWGMI

-344 KVSET
+344 KLNDA

-354 SVYTTNNPVAQSQG
+354 TVYTTNNPVAQSQA

-375 QRALYADLV
+375 QRALYADLQ
-384 LNQDLSSI
+384 LDQDLSSI
-392 TEGLSAQAQLG
+392 TEGLSAQTQIG

-420 SFYEVPTNGDVIAD
+420 SYYEVANNGDVVAN
-434 GQAKM
+434 GNASM
-439 SSVLG
+439 SAIQGS
-444 TDSNMGTGSNNNNWI
+444 DSNMGTGSGNNSWI
-459 RRCVWNAAINYD
+459 RRCIWNASINYD

-545 AWNLSNEAF
+545 AWNISNETF
-554 MKNVNWVDFLKLR
+554 MKNVKWIDFLKLR

-589 FYLMNGN
+589 FYLMDAAT
-596 SYPFDA
+596 YPFDA

-615 TARTQGLGHEQSSKF
+615 TARTQSLGHEQSSKL
-630 NVGFDATLFGSLNI
+630 NVGFDATLFGGLNI

-653 YNIWYSTAGSYSG
+653 YNIWYSTAGSYSS
-666 VFGLDAPYENVGII
+666 VFGLTAPYENVGVI

-691 SKKLNKDLTISL
+691 SKKFNNDFTINL

-710 KTIVEEQAETPQLFA
+710 KTIVEEQAEAPQLFA

-735 QAFGYVANGFFQKG
+735 QAFGYVANGFFQKS
-749 DDLNGDG
+749 DDLDGDG
-756 VISAAEMKQLGYPVQ
+756 TISAAEMQQKGYPVQ
-771 NFTTVY
+771 NFTTVH
-777 PGDIKYVDLTG
+777 PGDVKYMDLTD
-788 DDKIDTNDRKAIG
+788 DDKIDSNDRQAIG

-815 GVEYKR
+815 GAEYKG

-835 GFMTTNGLYRSAVAS
+835 GFKTTNGLYRSAVAT

-860 SWSAERNNTENAK
+860 SWSAERGNTENAQ
-873 FPRLSATSNAN
+873 FPRLSTTSNAN
-884 NNTNNTLNMFDRS
+884 NDVNSTLNMFDRS

-905 MYYYLPEA
+905 MYYYLPQTM
-913 LFEKAGFISNV
+913 LQKVDFISNV
-924 KLYVR
+924 KVYVR

-939 DKADAAAYGTTQPLT
+939 DKADAAVYSATQPLT
-954 RSLQLGAAVTF
+954 RSIQVGAAVTF

>member
-1 MNLYMKTKNI
+1 MKTKNI

-26 QQDIVDS
+26 QTDIIDS

-38 QTVDVGANHTFTRE
+38 QLVDIGANRQFSRE
-52 QSTSAVSV
+52 QSTASVSV
-60 ITSKDVN
+60 ITNKDVN

-77 ILGSGSGL
+77 ILGQGSGL
-85 VGLDGAGLFH
+85 VGLDGAGLFN

-115 FIVDGVERAIENVV
+115 IIIDGVERAMENVV

-136 SILKD
+136 QVLKD

-150 KGANGVVLITT
+150 KGANGVLLITT

-167 TQSITAS
+167 SNSIKVS
-174 YDHVFSFLTN
+174 YDHTFSYLTN
-184 KPKMVDAAT
+184 KPEMVDAAT
-193 YAMAVNEAYHNQH
+193 YASAVNEAYRNQ
-206 QNLDGNDVYGSNV
+206 GGSAIYSDAV
-219 INAYR
+219 IDAYKN
-224 DGSNPLNYPNVN
+224 GTNPLYYPNVN

-245 SNNDRFNIEFKGG
+245 SHNNRYDVELKGG
-258 TNNFRYYTNVQLLTN
+258 TSNFRYYTNVQLLTN

-322 QPGAQADLWSMI
+322 QPGSQADLWGMI

-344 KVSET
+344 KLNDA

-354 SVYTTNNPVAQSQG
+354 TVYTTNNPVAQSQA

-375 QRALYADLV
+375 QRALYADLQ
-384 LNQDLSSI
+384 LDQDLSSI
-392 TEGLSAQAQLG
+392 TEGLSAQTQIG

-420 SFYEVPTNGDVIAD
+420 SYYEVANNGDVVAN
-434 GQAKM
+434 GNASM
-439 SSVLG
+439 SAIQGS
-444 TDSNMGTGSNNNNWI
+444 DSNMGTGSGNNSWI
-459 RRCVWNAAINYD
+459 RRCIWNASINYD

-545 AWNLSNEAF
+545 AWNISNEAF
-554 MKNVNWVDFLKLR
+554 MKNVKWIDFLKLR

-589 FYLMNGN
+589 FYLMDATT
-596 SYPFDA
+596 YPFDA

-615 TARTQGLGHEQSSKF
+615 TARTQSLGHEQSSKF
-630 NVGFDATLFGSLNI
+630 NVGFDATLFGGLNI

-653 YNIWYSTAGSYSG
+653 YNIWYSTAGSYSS
-666 VFGLDAPYENVGII
+666 VFGLTAPYENVGVI

-691 SKKLNKDLTISL
+691 SKKFNNDFTINL

-710 KTIVEEQAETPQLFA
+710 KTIVEEQAEAPQLFA

-735 QAFGYVANGFFQKG
+735 QAFGYVANGFFQNS
-749 DDLNGDG
+749 DDLDGDG
-756 VISAAEMKQLGYPVQ
+756 TISAAEMQQKGYPVQ
-771 NFTTVY
+771 NFTTVH
-777 PGDIKYVDLTG
+777 PGDVKYVDLT
-788 DDKIDTNDRKAIG
+788 DDNKIDSNDRQAIG

-815 GVEYKR
+815 GAEYKG

-835 GFMTTNGLYRSAVAS
+835 GFKTTNGLYRSAVAT

-860 SWSAERNNTENAK
+860 SWSAERGNTENAQ
-873 FPRLSATSNAN
+873 FPRLSTTSNAN
-884 NNTNNTLNMFDRS
+884 NDVNSTLNMFDRS

-905 MYYYLPEA
+905 MYYYLPQTM
-913 LFEKAGFISNV
+913 LQKVDFISNV
-924 KLYVR
+924 KVYVR

-939 DKADAAAYGTTQPLT
+939 DKADAAVYSATQPLT
-954 RSLQLGAAVTF
+954 RSIQVGAAVTF